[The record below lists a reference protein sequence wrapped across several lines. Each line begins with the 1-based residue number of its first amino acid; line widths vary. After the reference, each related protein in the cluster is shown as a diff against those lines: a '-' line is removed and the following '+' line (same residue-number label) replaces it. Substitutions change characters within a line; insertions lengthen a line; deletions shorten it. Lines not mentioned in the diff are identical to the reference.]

1 MKTIEVISG
10 EQKAIFTTRSVTFDG
25 REFLYINM
33 SDVSNDTDSHVYTFR
48 YDNEIKRLPY
58 EAKDAAI
65 LNAIFSQVKGLPAK
79 QAAAAGSGAGRGTAA
94 TSQSP
99 AQNQPAPASE
109 SAPPSGMT
117 EGQPA
122 QAAETQTVS
131 PEGVQD
137 AENATALSPAEEK
150 AARKAAKKA
159 EKERLR
165 EEKRK
170 EKERRKAEKA
180 AAKAKKNDDAA
191 AAATG
196 ENIADHVYING
207 DAPAASGEKA
217 AVNVSA
223 IAAESDTAQNAAAE
237 QTAGTV
243 DTGDRSEDASVKAE
257 GASGNAETSAA
268 NANAATDKADDADA
282 SSEKVSEK
290 GALISKF
297 SFKKAAGSDGSA
309 ASEDDTEK
317 KARFRKSIIV
327 FAIIIAAMAVLA
339 LVYFFLF
346 GTSDD
351 PSSMNPASTNTQSY
365 DDIDDLI
372 DDLQ

>member
-48 YDNEIKRLPY
+48 YDNELKRLPY

-79 QAAAAGSGAGRGTAA
+79 QAAAAGSGAGRGTTVA
-94 TSQSP
+94 SQSP
-99 AQNQPAPASE
+99 AQKQPAPAAE

-131 PEGVQD
+131 PEDVQK

-165 EEKRK
+165 EEKRR

-207 DAPAASGEKA
+207 DAPAAAGEKT

-223 IAAESDTAQNAAAE
+223 IAAESDTAQNAAA
-237 QTAGTV
+237 
-243 DTGDRSEDASVKAE
+243 
-257 GASGNAETSAA
+257 
-268 NANAATDKADDADA
+268 DKADDADA

-290 GALISKF
+290 GTLISKF

-365 DDIDDLI
+365 DDIDELI

>member
-94 TSQSP
+94 TSQIP
-99 AQNQPAPASE
+99 AQKQPAPVAE
-109 SAPPSGMT
+109 SAPPSSMT

-122 QAAETQTVS
+122 QAAETQTIS
-131 PEGVQD
+131 PESDQG
-137 AENATALSPAEEK
+137 AESATALSPAEEK

-165 EEKRK
+165 EEKRR
-170 EKERRKAEKA
+170 EKERRKSEKA

-207 DAPAASGEKA
+207 DAPAAAGERTD
-217 AVNVSA
+217 VNVSA

-243 DTGDRSEDASVKAE
+243 DTGDTPE
-257 GASGNAETSAA
+257 
-268 NANAATDKADDADA
+268 DDAGA
-282 SSEKVSEK
+282 SSEMSPEKNTEK
-290 GALISKF
+290 GTLISKF
-297 SFKKAAGSDGSA
+297 SFKKSAGSDDSA
-309 ASEDDTEK
+309 ASENDAEK
-317 KARFRKSIIV
+317 KVRFRKSIIV

-365 DDIDDLI
+365 DDIDELI

>member
-79 QAAAAGSGAGRGTAA
+79 QAAAAGSSAVRSTAA

-99 AQNQPAPASE
+99 AQKQPAPAAE

-122 QAAETQTVS
+122 RAAETQTVS
-131 PEGVQD
+131 PEGVQN
-137 AENATALSPAEEK
+137 AESATALSPAEEK

-207 DAPAASGEKA
+207 DAPAAAGEKT

-223 IAAESDTAQNAAAE
+223 IAAESDAAQNAAAE

-243 DTGDRSEDASVKAE
+243 DTGDKPEGASVNAE
-257 GASGNAETSAA
+257 GTSGNAETASA
-268 NANAATDKADDADA
+268 TADDANA
-282 SSEKVSEK
+282 STEKVSEK
-290 GALISKF
+290 GTLISKF
-297 SFKKAAGSDGSA
+297 SFKKAAGSDDSA
-309 ASEDDTEK
+309 ASEGDAEK

-365 DDIDDLI
+365 DDIDELI

>member
-79 QAAAAGSGAGRGTAA
+79 QAAAA
-94 TSQSP
+94 
-99 AQNQPAPASE
+99 
-109 SAPPSGMT
+109 
-117 EGQPA
+117 
-122 QAAETQTVS
+122 
-131 PEGVQD
+131 
-137 AENATALSPAEEK
+137 
-150 AARKAAKKA
+150 
-159 EKERLR
+159 
-165 EEKRK
+165 
-170 EKERRKAEKA
+170 
-180 AAKAKKNDDAA
+180 
-191 AAATG
+191 
-196 ENIADHVYING
+196 
-207 DAPAASGEKA
+207 
-217 AVNVSA
+217 
-223 IAAESDTAQNAAAE
+223 ESDAAQNAAAE

-243 DTGDRSEDASVKAE
+243 DTGDKPEGASVNAE
-257 GASGNAETSAA
+257 GTSGNAETAPA
-268 NANAATDKADDADA
+268 DANAAADKADDAGA
-282 SSEKVSEK
+282 SSEMSPEKNPEK
-290 GALISKF
+290 GTLISKF
-297 SFKKAAGSDGSA
+297 SFKKSAGSDDSA
-309 ASEDDTEK
+309 ASENDAEK

-339 LVYFFLF
+339 LVYFFHF

-365 DDIDDLI
+365 DDIDELI